1 MSMALSSHTPS
12 TLSLTTT
19 QSSTPSTRK
28 FISFPPPLAAFQF
41 PAKPTSHKLSTTSG
55 PEKWRAKVSFFPAF
69 LNKGK
74 DAKTLKD
81 ELLQAIAPLDR
92 GADATAEDQQTVDQV
107 GLNSCLLFPL
117 ISFGFFVILSSNL
130 FIFTRTMS
138 LMKFGMIF
146 LGALKIGIMRLSRVW

>member
-28 FISFPPPLAAFQF
+28 FISFPPPLAAFHF
-41 PAKPTSHKLSTTSG
+41 PAKPTSHKLSTISG

-74 DAKTLKD
+74 DAKTLKE

-117 ISFGFFVILSSNL
+117 ISFLGSSYSL
-130 FIFTRTMS
+130 FKFIYFTRIMS
-138 LMKFGMIF
+138 LMKFGIIF
-146 LGALKIGIMRLSRVW
+146 LGTLKIGIMRFW